1 MDVVVC
7 GWVRE
12 EMRRA
17 AWRKIEHGPG
27 MGSQASQAGTRV
39 VGGSEWQG
47 KAAAA
52 RRSAGA
58 AAI

>member
-27 MGSQASQAGTRV
+27 MGSQASWAGAHVRIM
-39 VGGSEWQG
+39 GGSEWWG
-47 KAAAA
+47 KAEAA
-52 RRSAGA
+52 R
-58 AAI
+58 